1 MFPPII
7 VTTQDFCLQVASPTA
22 REQVGFG
29 LPLEPPGR
37 AGVLWSSVVGWG
49 GGVLDSVSK
58 LQRGE
63 LQAVA
68 EILEMQLHI

>member
-7 VTTQDFCLQVASPTA
+7 VTTQGEGAGGVWAPTGA
-22 REQVGFG
+22 
-29 LPLEPPGR
+29 PGR